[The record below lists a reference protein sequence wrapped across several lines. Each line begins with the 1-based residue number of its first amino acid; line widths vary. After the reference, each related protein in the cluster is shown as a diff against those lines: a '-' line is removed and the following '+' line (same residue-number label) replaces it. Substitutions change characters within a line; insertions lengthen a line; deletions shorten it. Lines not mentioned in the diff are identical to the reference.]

1 MFPGPDLCAFKYIE
15 RVTVECALSNN
26 RNVMLTKMY
35 ETRARADTQVLSRQ
49 ETNVISAILGKVGK
63 HFEMINDNPTVDK
76 PDND

>member
-1 MFPGPDLCAFKYIE
+1 
-15 RVTVECALSNN
+15 
-26 RNVMLTKMY
+26 MLTKMY